1 MITDA
6 DKQDEMMELA
16 ERNHDRGNSQHST
29 SRLARI
35 YCYVPTLRTEL
46 MANLNNNHTAG
57 YSWVLQYQQAINL
70 KCEIQ
75 GNLM

>member
-6 DKQDEMMELA
+6 DKQDETMELG
-16 ERNHDRGNSQHST
+16 RNRDRGNSQHST
-29 SRLARI
+29 SRFARI
-35 YCYVPTLRTEL
+35 RCYVATLRTLL
-46 MANLNNNHTAG
+46 MANLNNNQTAG
-57 YSWVLQYQQAINL
+57 YSQYQRTINL